1 MIKIKLTKKSNSKSG
16 SSAVYVPLSS
26 RTGIKVIK
34 SSFFVDKCKYK
45 TERELTKSAVF
56 RIAKVEEKLLRRVSR
71 SGLSPKG
78 YGVRPVKLGN
88 FFYAGIKM
96 QHIPGK
102 RLRETGKNLEI
113 LEASVEQVF
122 RTTGLRHTDDH
133 LGNFILWKNKGYLL
147 DFDPQ
152 YIEGKYRN
160 KLVRWFRQRK

>member
-1 MIKIKLTKKSNSKSG
+1 MIKIKVTKKSNSKRG

-34 SSFFVDKCKYK
+34 SSNFANKCRYK
-45 TERELTKSAVF
+45 TERELVKSAVF
-56 RIAKVEEKLLRRVSR
+56 RIAKVEEKLLRRASK

-102 RLRETGKNLEI
+102 RSRETEKNIEI
-113 LEASVEQVF
+113 LDAAIEQVF
-122 RTTGLRHTDDH
+122 KTTGLKHTDDH
-133 LGNFILWKNKGYLL
+133 IKNFILWKNKGYLI
-147 DFDPQ
+147 DFDPL
-152 YIEGKYRN
+152 YIKGKYRN
-160 KLVRWFRQRK
+160 KLMRWFRQRK